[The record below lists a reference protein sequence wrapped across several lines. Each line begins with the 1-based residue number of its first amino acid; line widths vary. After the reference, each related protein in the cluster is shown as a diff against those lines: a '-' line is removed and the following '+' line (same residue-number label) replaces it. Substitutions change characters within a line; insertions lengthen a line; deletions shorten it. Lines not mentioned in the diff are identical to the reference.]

1 MIEPATASVTAA
13 VILAAGAGQ
22 RLGGVAKA
30 LLRLAGG
37 MSVLEAVARC
47 ARAAGVTRCVTVV
60 GPPHDRVTTAEAERL
75 GLAVTYNPT
84 PERGMASSVALGF
97 EHLRACC
104 PEAAIGLLWPVDH
117 AAVRPETV
125 RAVVR
130 ACAIDGAVVPTYQG
144 RGGHPAGF
152 GRALWPALAA
162 CVDAPEGARSVLRQ
176 LARDTPGRVL
186 RVAVDDRGVRADID
200 IPSDI
205 DRVSDTAT
213 PEER

>member
-1 MIEPATASVTAA
+1 

-37 MSVLEAVARC
+37 MTVLEAVVTC
-47 ARAAGVTRCVTVV
+47 ARAAGVARCVAVV
-60 GPPHDRVTTAEAERL
+60 GPPHDGVTTAEAARL
-75 GLAVTYNPT
+75 GVAVTYNPA

-117 AAVRPETV
+117 AAVQPETV

-130 ACAIDGAVVPTYQG
+130 ACATDGAVVPTYQG

-152 GRALWPALAA
+152 GRSLWPALAA
-162 CVDAPEGARSVLRQ
+162 CMDAPEGARSVLRQ

-186 RVAVDDRGVRADID
+186 RLAVDDAGVLADID
-200 IPSDI
+200 TPSDI
-205 DRVSDTAT
+205 DKSSDIAP
-213 PEER
+213 PEDR